1 MLELINVRFF
11 VRCHDVSEDSFCD
24 VDDIEVTIH
33 QWESLDHTLGNI
45 EYERFTVF
53 ENGCRQVCLTFDP
66 LDTISSHE
74 LDTID

>member
-1 MLELINVRFF
+1 MLESINVRFF
-11 VRCHDVSEDSFCD
+11 VKCYDVSEDWD
-24 VDDIEVTIH
+24 VEVTLQ

-45 EYERFTVF
+45 EYERHTVF

-66 LDTISSHE
+66 LDTVSSDE